1 MEIKDIFAVNGLN
14 IGTDKMV
21 ILVLLVIWE
30 IIWKGFGLW
39 KAAKNNH
46 TGWFIVMLVFNTIG
60 ILPILYINFF
70 APKDPEGK

>member
-39 KAAKNNH
+39 KAAKKKSH
-46 TGWFIVMLVFNTIG
+46 WLVYSDAG
-60 ILPILYINFF
+60 V
-70 APKDPEGK
+70 